1 VIAQTNLRV
10 ACTLGLYG
18 SSALTVVVPLQVDG
32 DSLCDDSGGGGSGVG
47 VVVVT
52 VAIVAVKLMVVAGIV
67 VLWVV
72 AVNIKWGFLLHLR
85 PFSCEAENTK
95 PLCL

>member
-1 VIAQTNLRV
+1 M
-10 ACTLGLYG
+10 
-18 SSALTVVVPLQVDG
+18 
-32 DSLCDDSGGGGSGVG
+32 G